1 MDRVSVLE
9 TKISELRRILKEK
22 ENELQE
28 LKSLIS
34 DQQSSKELNNH
45 SQPISDAS
53 KSSVDGCLP
62 KWAIERYSRQ
72 ILLSDIG
79 VEGQVKICSAKVL
92 IVGAGGLGCPAAMY
106 LAGAGIGEIGIVD
119 YDAVDLTNVH
129 RQLLHHES
137 NENTSKAFSAAES
150 LRCINSKIKITPYN
164 VQLDSKNAQ
173 QIASA
178 YDLVLDCSD
187 NVPTRYLLNDLCVM
201 LKIPLISGSALK
213 MEGQLTI
220 YGYRRQDHHQE
231 TYIGPCY
238 RCVFPTPPPPAA
250 VGSCSAHGVAG
261 PVPGTVGTLQALEA
275 IKYVI
280 GRTER
285 HLLVGRMLLFDGE
298 DATFRAVKLRPRRPA
313 CVACGDR
320 GGGRLIDYEQFC
332 NAPAK
337 EKDLDLEVLPPENR
351 VSANELNVM
360 MNNEERGGR
369 HLVVD
374 VRNEQEYAMCHIQG
388 SVNYPVENLHRNLEE
403 LIEKT
408 KEFDGVVF
416 VCRRGNDSQ
425 VVAKKVLDV
434 TDKERWSKVKDLVG
448 GLHSWSKNVDPDFPV
463 Y

>member
-9 TKISELRRILKEK
+9 TEISELRRILKEK

-53 KSSVDGCLP
+53 KSSVDACLP

-337 EKDLDLEVLPPENR
+337 EKDFDLEVLPLGNR

>member
-337 EKDLDLEVLPPENR
+337 EKDFDLEVLPLGNR

>member
-9 TKISELRRILKEK
+9 TEISELRRILKEK

-332 NAPAK
+332 NAPAI
-337 EKDLDLEVLPPENR
+337 EKDLDLEVLPPGNR

-360 MNNEERGGR
+360 MNNEERRGR

>member
-9 TKISELRRILKEK
+9 TEISELRRILKEK

>member
-9 TKISELRRILKEK
+9 TEISELRRILKEK

-53 KSSVDGCLP
+53 KSSVDACLP

>member
-9 TKISELRRILKEK
+9 TEISELRRILKEK

-53 KSSVDGCLP
+53 KSSVDACLP

-337 EKDLDLEVLPPENR
+337 EKDLDLEVLAPENR

>member
-53 KSSVDGCLP
+53 KSSVDACLP

-337 EKDLDLEVLPPENR
+337 EKDFDLEVLPLGNR